1 MPCQFK
7 GKENAYL
14 NFAAFGC
21 CQLVK
26 LQRQLNILGLK
37 NQRNNFPMT
46 LKRTFDLELYLLD
59 SFISFQILDEK
70 NIFMKESD
78 NLARFVVWEDNS

>member
-1 MPCQFK
+1 M
-7 GKENAYL
+7 ER
-14 NFAAFGC
+14 NFS
-21 CQLVK
+21 
-26 LQRQLNILGLK
+26 
-37 NQRNNFPMT
+37 
-46 LKRTFDLELYLLD
+46 